1 MKRILVVEDEAH
13 IVRLMKMALERA
25 GYAVDSAGNGEE
37 ALEYLEHQIPDVLI
51 TDIDM
56 PRMTGRE
63 LCMRLHA
70 DMPDRDFLIVV
81 ITARTEVEHREWS
94 RLIPNLEFVEKPI
107 SVRKLVSRLESYF
120 ADRVVSEEPCGV

>member
-25 GYAVDSAGNGEE
+25 GYAVDSAAEGEE
-37 ALEYLEHQIPDVLI
+37 ALEYFQRQIPDVLI

-63 LCMRLHA
+63 LCMRLHS

-107 SVRKLVSRLESYF
+107 SVRKLVSRLEAYF
-120 ADRVVSEEPCGV
+120 AGEAVSEG

>member
-25 GYAVDSAGNGEE
+25 GYAVDSAAHGEE

-70 DMPDRDFLIVV
+70 DMPDRHFPIVV

-120 ADRVVSEEPCGV
+120 ADRAVSEEPCGV